1 MNLSQV
7 VGFVG
12 TVIMLGAYLPQIVHL
27 QRERCSGGIS
37 RPAYALWLFASVLI
51 LAHAIIVRDPIFVA
65 LQLGNAF
72 ATSITLLLS
81 VRYKNNLC
89 HAHAH
94 KSGPV
99 PGKM

>member
-7 VGFVG
+7 LGFVG
-12 TVIMLGAYLPQIVHL
+12 TVVMLCAYVPQIVHL

-37 RPAYALWLFASVLI
+37 RPAYALWLFASLLV

-65 LQLGNAF
+65 LQVGSAF
-72 ATSITLLLS
+72 ATTITLILS
-81 VRYKNNLC
+81 VRYRNNIC
-89 HAHAH
+89 HLHAH